1 MAEGDSDDINTTPSR
16 ISVAALMSP
25 VQSPKPSANGTQ
37 TNSPELNGNA
47 SSSKL
52 SQEQHHHHPADKDGD
67 VEFAEATNEPSTP
80 SRINPSRKAKSIATE
95 ETAEELQATAGQ
107 SENEDE
113 EEEDENFGVAGEG
126 QEEGAEDDDDEEDDD
141 EDSEDE
147 DEDDDDED
155 DDDDDDSSEGDT
167 GEEKSEMEG
176 VEKAIGDQDASES
189 ATAKKETNGH
199 SNSTAHIT
207 GDGIVEED
215 EVMADAQK
223 EDGTAKKGKKGIMK
237 KKMKRRSPSVE
248 HVPAGPPPRPTVRI
262 KISLAK
268 NEEDAYMTNIPDEM
282 YKVLKEK
289 DDAWAKWYETTLPA
303 EEDPEEEKEG
313 EGENGDGVNHADE
326 LGGLARLLQKY
337 PVQGPS
343 GGKGKGKGKG
353 KKSEMEYEIGEYDT
367 KDPFVDDSELNV
379 DEPTYSAKPSA
390 SGFFVVEGEIEL
402 EEVERSKLEAQREE
416 LLLNAGKRGQMPAN
430 FGQTEPGPDGTDAG
444 GAGAI
449 YLEKGAEATNASVI
463 NTMLSRYAEVLK
475 IAPLSEEEK
484 AEEAKN
490 NDAETENG
498 KDGER
503 PAPFQPIQAIKY
515 PTKPVPRRLEK
526 EFIHLRQLAAKESWL
541 KKSKFPPDL
550 RDPLVHASMVAIALD
565 EFNDNFF
572 NWLPQI
578 FPYNRHTLNK
588 YVRRQTYNDHAD
600 LMKKFMDMQ
609 EKGMKRQID
618 SIYEDMTKSYDEAMV
633 AWQARGSRDGTPN
646 ASGNIV
652 EEKQAE
658 EATEKELVEA
668 ELDEADEDGTN
679 APVNKNAKPV
689 KRWPWTE
696 PLRETLFTIMTIDNA
711 MTEIRTE
718 KNELENSKE
727 KMSVINARKA
737 IYKRLIELWPE
748 QGLTTTTALSNQY
761 GLYKKKVDKF
771 AIMLHGNQSLAANGV
786 VVP

>member
-1 MAEGDSDDINTTPSR
+1 MAEGGDLDDVTSTPSR

-25 VQSPKPSANGTQ
+25 AQSPRPSANGTQ
-37 TNSPELNGNA
+37 ANSPEVNGN
-47 SSSKL
+47 SSPSKL
-52 SQEQHHHHPADKDGD
+52 SQKLDGENHADDDGD
-67 VEFAEATNEPSTP
+67 VEFVDANNGTP
-80 SRINPSRKAKSIATE
+80 ASRINPSRKAKSIATE

-107 SENEDE
+107 LENEDE
-113 EEEDENFGVAGEG
+113 EEDESFGVAGEEQDEG
-126 QEEGAEDDDDEEDDD
+126 EEGEDEEEDSDDDEDEEDDDDEED
-141 EDSEDE
+141 
-147 DEDDDDED
+147 EDDDDG
-155 DDDDDDSSEGDT
+155 SSEGDT
-167 GEEKSEMEG
+167 GEEKSEMDG
-176 VEKAIGDQDASES
+176 VEKAIGIQDTPES
-189 ATAKKETNGH
+189 SSARKELNGDSLSTAKQAGEGN
-199 SNSTAHIT
+199 A
-207 GDGIVEED
+207 DED
-215 EVMADAQK
+215 EIMNDVQN
-223 EDGTAKKGKKGIMK
+223 EDGTEKKGKKVLTK
-237 KKMKRRSPSVE
+237 KKLKRRSPSVE
-248 HVPAGPPPRPTVRI
+248 LVPAGPPPRPTVRI

-268 NEEDAYMTNIPDEM
+268 NDEDAYMTNIPDEV

-289 DDAWAKWYETTLPA
+289 DDAWAKWYESTLPA
-303 EEDPEEEKEG
+303 EEEPEEEKEG
-313 EGENGDGVNHADE
+313 DGENGDGVNYSDD

-337 PVQGPS
+337 PVQAPG

-353 KKSEMEYEIGEYDT
+353 KKSEAEYEIGEYDT

-430 FGQTEPGPDGTDAG
+430 FGQTDPGPDGTDAG

-475 IAPLSEEEK
+475 IAPLSEEEQ

-490 NDAETENG
+490 DAGDAENG

-503 PAPFQPIQAIKY
+503 QAPFLPIQAIKY
-515 PTKPVPRRLEK
+515 PTRPVPRRLEK

-588 YVRRQTYNDHAD
+588 YVRRQTYNDHAA

-618 SIYEDMTKSYDEAMV
+618 SIHEDMTKSYDEAML
-633 AWQARGSRDGTPN
+633 AWQARGSRDGTPIT
-646 ASGNIV
+646 SGNAA

-658 EATEKELVEA
+658 EAVEKELGEG

-679 APVNKNAKPV
+679 APVNKNVKPV

-771 AIMLHGNQSLAANGV
+771 AIMLHGNQSHAANGV

>member
-1 MAEGDSDDINTTPSR
+1 MAEGDPDDVTTTPSR
-16 ISVAALMSP
+16 ISVQALMSP
-25 VQSPKPSANGTQ
+25 AQSPKPTANG
-37 TNSPELNGNA
+37 NSPEVNGNQ
-47 SSSKL
+47 SPSKL
-52 SQEQHHHHPADKDGD
+52 SQKLEEENHADEDGD
-67 VEFAEATNEPSTP
+67 VEFVDANEGTSA

-95 ETAEELQATAGQ
+95 ETAEELHATAGQ

-113 EEEDENFGVAGEG
+113 EEDESFGVAGQEQDEG
-126 QEEGAEDDDDEEDDD
+126 VEDDEDDEEDSDEDEEDEEDDD
-141 EDSEDE
+141 
-147 DEDDDDED
+147 DDDE
-155 DDDDDDSSEGDT
+155 DDDDSSEGDT
-167 GEEKSEMEG
+167 AEDKSEMEG
-176 VEKAIGDQDASES
+176 VEKAIGAENNSES
-189 ATAKKETNGH
+189 TTAHKETNG
-199 SNSTAHIT
+199 NSSSSAQPIEN
-207 GDGIVEED
+207 DNAEKD
-215 EVMADAQK
+215 EVMTDAQK
-223 EDGTAKKGKKGIMK
+223 EDGAEKKGKKGLMK
-237 KKMKRRSPSVE
+237 KKLKRRSPSVE
-248 HVPAGPPPRPTVRI
+248 LVPAGPPPRPTVRI

-268 NEEDAYMTNIPDEM
+268 NEEDAYMTNIPDEV

-289 DDAWAKWYETTLPA
+289 DDAWAKWYATTLPA
-303 EEDPEEEKEG
+303 EEEPEEEKEG
-313 EGENGDGVNHADE
+313 DRENGDGANYLED

-343 GGKGKGKGKG
+343 DGKGKGKGKG

-416 LLLNAGKRGQMPAN
+416 LLLLNAGKRGQMPAG
-430 FGQTEPGPDGTDAG
+430 FGQTDPGPDGTDAG

-449 YLEKGAEATNASVI
+449 YVEKGADATNASVI
-463 NTMLSRYAEVLK
+463 NTMLSRYADVLK
-475 IAPLSEEEK
+475 IAPLSEEEQ
-484 AEEAKN
+484 AEEAKEG
-490 NDAETENG
+490 ETENG

-503 PAPFQPIQAIKY
+503 SAPFAPIQAIKY

-550 RDPLVHASMVAIALD
+550 RDPLVRASMVAIALD

-588 YVRRQTYNDHAD
+588 YVRRQTYNDHVA
-600 LMKKFMDMQ
+600 LMKTFMDMQ

-618 SIYEDMTKSYDEAMV
+618 SIHEEMTKSFDEAMI
-633 AWQARGSRDGTPN
+633 AWQARGSRDGTPT
-646 ASGNIV
+646 ASGNV
-652 EEKQAE
+652 NEEKPAE
-658 EATEKELVEA
+658 EAAEKELGEG
-668 ELDEADEDGTN
+668 ELDEADEDGAN
-679 APVNKNAKPV
+679 PPVNKNDKPV

-748 QGLTTTTALSNQY
+748 SGLTTTTALSNQY

-771 AIMLHGNQSLAANGV
+771 ALMLHGSTAANGV
-786 VVP
+786 IVP

>member
-1 MAEGDSDDINTTPSR
+1 MAEGGDLDDVTSTPSR

-25 VQSPKPSANGTQ
+25 AQSPRPSANGTQ
-37 TNSPELNGNA
+37 ANSPEVNGN
-47 SSSKL
+47 SSPSKL
-52 SQEQHHHHPADKDGD
+52 SQKLDGENHADDDGD
-67 VEFAEATNEPSTP
+67 VEFVDANNGTP
-80 SRINPSRKAKSIATE
+80 ASRINPSRKAKSIATE

-107 SENEDE
+107 LENEDE
-113 EEEDENFGVAGEG
+113 EEDESFGVAGEEQDEG
-126 QEEGAEDDDDEEDDD
+126 EEGEDEEEDSDDDEDEEDDDDEED
-141 EDSEDE
+141 
-147 DEDDDDED
+147 EDDDDG
-155 DDDDDDSSEGDT
+155 SSEGDT
-167 GEEKSEMEG
+167 GEEKSEMDG
-176 VEKAIGDQDASES
+176 VEKAIGIQDTPES
-189 ATAKKETNGH
+189 SSARKELNGDSLSTAKQAGEGN
-199 SNSTAHIT
+199 A
-207 GDGIVEED
+207 DED
-215 EVMADAQK
+215 EIMNDVQN
-223 EDGTAKKGKKGIMK
+223 EDGTEKKGKKVLTK
-237 KKMKRRSPSVE
+237 KKLKRRSPSVE
-248 HVPAGPPPRPTVRI
+248 LVPAGPPPRPTVRI

-268 NEEDAYMTNIPDEM
+268 NDEDAYMTNIPDEV

-289 DDAWAKWYETTLPA
+289 DDAWAKWYESTLPA
-303 EEDPEEEKEG
+303 EEEPEEEKEG
-313 EGENGDGVNHADE
+313 DGENGDGVNYSDD

-337 PVQGPS
+337 PVQAPG

-353 KKSEMEYEIGEYDT
+353 KKSEAEYEIGEYDT

-430 FGQTEPGPDGTDAG
+430 FGQTDPGPDGTDAG

-475 IAPLSEEEK
+475 IAPLSEEEQ

-490 NDAETENG
+490 DAGDAENG

-503 PAPFQPIQAIKY
+503 QAPFLPIQAIKY
-515 PTKPVPRRLEK
+515 PTRPVPRRLEK

-550 RDPLVHASMVAIALD
+550 RDPL
-565 EFNDNFF
+565 
-572 NWLPQI
+572 
-578 FPYNRHTLNK
+578 
-588 YVRRQTYNDHAD
+588 
-600 LMKKFMDMQ
+600 

-618 SIYEDMTKSYDEAMV
+618 SIHEDMTKSYDEAML
-633 AWQARGSRDGTPN
+633 AWQARGSRDGTPIT
-646 ASGNIV
+646 SGNAA

-658 EATEKELVEA
+658 EAVEKELGEG

-679 APVNKNAKPV
+679 APVNKNVKPV

-771 AIMLHGNQSLAANGV
+771 AIMLHGNQSHAANGV